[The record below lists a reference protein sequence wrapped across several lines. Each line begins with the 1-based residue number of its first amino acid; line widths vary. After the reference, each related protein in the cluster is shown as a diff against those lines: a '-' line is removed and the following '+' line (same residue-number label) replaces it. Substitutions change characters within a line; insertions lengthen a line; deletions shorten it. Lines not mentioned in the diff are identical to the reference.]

1 MTYEHKACT
10 KRGVKPLK
18 HGIVYQVG
26 KKPRMVDGEPDLGF
40 YPVRVALNER
50 SEKLD
55 KESRVNYAKLT
66 TVEHNFPV
74 LFIGRVITEDFTNI
88 VSPAVDM
95 CWTRK
100 RRH

>member
-1 MTYEHKACT
+1 
-10 KRGVKPLK
+10 
-18 HGIVYQVG
+18 
-26 KKPRMVDGEPDLGF
+26 MVDGEPDLGF